1 MKESIQATGKRK
13 SAVARAVLRPGSG
26 KVYINNRSLDVFE
39 PELARLKIKEP
50 LKLAEEVIED
60 LDLDEIDIEVNVSG
74 GGFMGQADA
83 SRTAI
88 AKGLIDWS
96 ESDQLYKAFK
106 EYDETLIKSDIR
118 RKEPKKPGGRGARK
132 KRQKSYR

>member
-1 MKESIQATGKRK
+1 MKTVQKTGKRK
-13 SAVARAVLRPGSG
+13 SAVARATVRKGSG
-26 KVYINNRSLDVFE
+26 NVYINNRSLDVYE

-50 LKLAEEVIED
+50 IRLAEDVAEKV
-60 LDLDEIDIEVNVSG
+60 DIEVNVSG

-83 SRTAI
+83 TRTAI
-88 AKGLIDWS
+88 AKGLIEWS
-96 ESDQLYKAFK
+96 GDEDLYEKFK
-106 EYDETLIKSDIR
+106 GYDETLIKSDTR

>member
-1 MKESIQATGKRK
+1 MKTVQTTGKRK
-13 SAVARAVLRPGSG
+13 SAVARATLKKGSG
-26 KVYINNRSLDVFE
+26 NVYINNKSLDVYE

-50 LKLAEEVIED
+50 IRLAPDVAKKVD
-60 LDLDEIDIEVNVSG
+60 VDVNVSG

-83 SRTAI
+83 ARTAI

-96 ESDQLYKAFK
+96 EDEEIYQTFK
-106 EYDETLIKSDIR
+106 EYDETLIKSDTR
-118 RKEPKKPGGRGARK
+118 QKESKKPGGRGARK

>member
-1 MKESIQATGKRK
+1 MDPVQTTGKKK
-13 SAVARAVLRPGSG
+13 SAIARATVKEGSG
-26 KVYINNRSLDVFE
+26 NVYINDRSLDVYE

-50 LKLAEEVIED
+50 LKLADEVAED
-60 LDLDEIDIEVNVSG
+60 VDIEVNVTG

-88 AKGLIDWS
+88 AKGLVEWTQ
-96 ESDQLYKAFK
+96 DQDLYQKFK
-106 EYDETLIKSDIR
+106 EYDETLIKSDSR
-118 RKEPKKPGGRGARK
+118 RKESKKPGGRGARQ

>member
-1 MKESIQATGKRK
+1 METIQATGKRK
-13 SAVARAVLRPGSG
+13 SAVARATVKEGSG
-26 KVYINNRSLDVFE
+26 DVYINKRSLEVFE

-50 LKLAEEVIED
+50 IRLAEDVAGEV
-60 LDLDEIDIEVNVSG
+60 DIEVNVDG

-88 AKGLIDWS
+88 AKGLLEWS
-96 ESDQLYKAFK
+96 EDEDLYEKFK
-106 EYDETLIKSDIR
+106 EYDETLIKSDTR
-118 RKEPKKPGGRGARK
+118 RKESKKPGGRGARK